1 MPRSML
7 LAVLAATAL
16 GAAPAGAGAA
26 TTRPCPGV
34 RGFTCTRIAVP
45 LDRTGTVPGQI
56 SLKFATPNG
65 SAGKRKVLLALTGG
79 PGQPGVA
86 FGPSFQSEF
95 KPLLADH
102 RLVVLDQRGTGGS
115 AALNCPEIQY
125 IDALSPI
132 FPADAAGCA
141 ARLGSS
147 RDSFASID
155 SADDIEAV
163 RQALGVDKIAL
174 YGVSY
179 GTWVAQQYARRYPSH
194 VERLILDSVVPP
206 GPDPWDLRIT
216 EALPRVMHNLCL
228 GGACRGITSDAM
240 ADLTAV
246 VRQIQAYG
254 PLTGTTRTATGG
266 RQRVSVSEVD
276 LLYILVASDLNSFLQ
291 SRIPAALVAARHGD
305 VVPLVRLRHDAAGP
319 SSGLSSF
326 SGGLFIATTCLDQS
340 LPYSYADPVDVRVAK
355 SQAALAALPD
365 SSFAPFSRAAIDVSS
380 VPEICQQWPDGTFR
394 PESDAPMPDVPTL
407 ILSGGVDLRTPL
419 EGAQALA
426 AQVPHPQIVT
436 LAGSGHD
443 VGDTDFTGCVLVAE
457 ERFFADRPVGQ
468 PCRGR
473 SVAPT
478 LALVPPLTLAAV
490 RGVPGV
496 PGTRGRLVRAVT
508 QTIGDASTSDNEA
521 YYAGFNDSS
530 GGGLRAGSYDV
541 FAVGAA
547 QGFDFHRLSY
557 VPGISISGPIGLDG
571 SSAVGHVRVHAPGGL
586 SGTLR
591 YKGTRVTGRL
601 GGRAVHTT
609 LTLLARTRLAP
620 VVVPPAHVSRL
631 RLP

>member
-7 LAVLAATAL
+7 LAAAAATLL
-16 GAAPAGAGAA
+16 GVAPATAGAA
-26 TTRPCPGV
+26 STRPCPGV
-34 RGFTCTRIAVP
+34 DGFTCTRINVP
-45 LDRTGTVPGQI
+45 LDRTGTVPGTI
-56 SLKFATPNG
+56 SLKFATPAG
-65 SAGKRKVLLALTGG
+65 SAGKKKVLLALTGG

-95 KPLLADH
+95 KPLLRDH

-115 AALNCPEIQY
+115 SALNCPEIQY
-125 IDALSPI
+125 IDTLSPLY
-132 FPADAAGCA
+132 ASDTAGCA
-141 ARLGSS
+141 ARLGPP

-155 SADDIEAV
+155 TADDIEAV
-163 RQALGVDKIAL
+163 RKALGVDKIAI

-179 GTWVAQQYARRYPSH
+179 GTWVAQQYARAYPTH

-206 GPDPWDLRIT
+206 GADPWDLRIT
-216 EALPRVMHNLCL
+216 EALPRVMRNLCL
-228 GGACRGITSDAM
+228 RNACRGITADAF

-246 VRQIQAYG
+246 VKQIQADG
-254 PLTGTTRTATGG
+254 PLQGTIRTATGG
-266 RQRVSVSEVD
+266 RRPVSVSEVD
-276 LLYILVASDLNSFLQ
+276 LLYILVASDLNGFLQ

-305 VVPLVRLRHDAAGP
+305 VAPMLRLRKDAAGP
-319 SSGLSSF
+319 SSGLSEF
-326 SGGLFIATTCLDQS
+326 SGGLFIATTCLDQD
-340 LPYSYADPVDVRVAK
+340 LPFSYSDPLDVRVAK
-355 SQAALAALPD
+355 SQAALAALPE

-394 PESDAPMPDVPTL
+394 PESTAPMPDVPTL

-426 AQVPHPQIVT
+426 AEIPHPQIVR

-443 VGDTDFTGCVLVAE
+443 VGDTDTTGCVMTAE
-457 ERFFADRPVGQ
+457 RRFFADRPVGT
-468 PCRGR
+468 PCQGKT
-473 SVAPT
+473 VAPA
-478 LALVPPLTLAAV
+478 LALIPPLSLSAV

-496 PGTRGRLVRAVT
+496 PGARGQVVRAVT

-521 YYAGFNDSS
+521 YYAGFNSTS
-530 GGGLRAGSYDV
+530 GGGLRGGFYDV
-541 FAVGAA
+541 FAVGNA
-547 QGFDFHRLSY
+547 QGFAFHKLSY
-557 VPGISISGPIGLDG
+557 VPGVSISG
-571 SSAVGHVRVHAPGGL
+571 AVGLSGSDAAGHVKVHAPGGL

-591 YKGTRVTGRL
+591 YKGTDISGRL

-609 LTLLARTRLAP
+609 IITLSRTRLPAAAP
-620 VVVPPAHVSRL
+620 ASHVSRL

>member
-1 MPRSML
+1 RSN
-7 LAVLAATAL
+7 V
-16 GAAPAGAGAA
+16 
-26 TTRPCPGV
+26 
-34 RGFTCTRIAVP
+34 
-45 LDRTGTVPGQI
+45 
-56 SLKFATPNG
+56 
-65 SAGKRKVLLALTGG
+65 
-79 PGQPGVA
+79 
-86 FGPSFQSEF
+86 
-95 KPLLADH
+95 
-102 RLVVLDQRGTGGS
+102 
-115 AALNCPEIQY
+115 LNCPDVQGFNG
-125 IDALSPI
+125 LQTF
-132 FPADAAGCA
+132 FPENAAGCA
-141 ARLGSS
+141 RRLGVQRDHYSS
-147 RDSFASID
+147 VDTV
-155 SADDIEAV
+155 DDLEAL
-163 RQALGVDKIAL
+163 RRALHVDKLAI

-179 GTWVAQQYARRYPSH
+179 GTWVAQQYARLYPSH

-228 GGACRGITSDAM
+228 RNACRGITSDAM

-246 VRQIQAYG
+246 VRQIQASG
-254 PLTGTTRTATGG
+254 PLTATTRTATGG
-266 RQRVSVSEVD
+266 RQRISVSEVD

-291 SRIPAALVAARHGD
+291 SRIPAALVAARNGD
-305 VVPLVRLRHDAAGP
+305 AVPLARLRHDAAGP
-319 SSGLSSF
+319 SSGLSEF
-326 SGGLFIATTCLDQS
+326 SGGLFIATTCLDQT

-355 SQAALAALPD
+355 AQAALAALPD

-394 PESDAPMPDVPTL
+394 PESEAPMPDVPTL

-426 AQVPHPQIVT
+426 AQIPHPQIVT

-457 ERFFADRPVGQ
+457 ERFFADRPVGE
-468 PCRGR
+468 PCQGKT
-473 SVAPT
+473 VAPT
-478 LALVPPLTLAAV
+478 LALVPPLSLAAV

-530 GGGLRAGSYDV
+530 GGGLRGGSYDV

-557 VPGISISGPIGLDG
+557 VPGVAISGPIGLDG
-571 SSAVGHVRVHAPGGL
+571 SSAVGHVTVHAPGGL

-591 YKGTRVTGRL
+591 YKGSRVTGRL

-609 LTLLARTRLAP
+609 LTTLARTRLAP